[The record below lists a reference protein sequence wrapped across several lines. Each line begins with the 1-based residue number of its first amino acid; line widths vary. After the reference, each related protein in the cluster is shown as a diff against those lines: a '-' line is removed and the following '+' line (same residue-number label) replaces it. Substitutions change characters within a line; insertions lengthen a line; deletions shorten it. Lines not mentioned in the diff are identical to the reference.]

1 LLVPSCDDPAVA
13 RVLIWEVRNPD
24 GGQSGLEFARARME
38 EHEHVLGHA
47 LPERVDVDVTDED
60 GTPVA
65 RAQDLW
71 HDAVTPMSRLDLR
84 DGGLERANVWPDES
98 DLGKPVIL
106 PGGEVGILREWW
118 NADDHSEW
126 RWTIEL
132 SNHA

>member
-1 LLVPSCDDPAVA
+1 MA
-13 RVLIWEVRNPD
+13 RTVIWEVRNPD
-24 GGQSGLEFARARME
+24 GGSTGLEFARARME
-38 EHEHVLGHA
+38 EHEHLLGHA

-60 GTPVA
+60 GEPIA
-65 RAQDLW
+65 RARGLH
-71 HDAVTPMSRLDLR
+71 HDAVTPMSRLDLLP
-84 DGGLERANVWPDES
+84 DGGIERANVWPGAE

-118 NADDHSEW
+118 NAEDHSEW